1 MKRRL
6 AETWSTLTYGR
17 RLAII
22 SVTGLLGRLVYV
34 RFERPL
40 RIWSDEHWYIT
51 QAHRLFEGHPWSS
64 IFDYSIPTA
73 SHGPLVSVLMSPFA
87 ALSPINPNLTAHEA
101 TMSMANLRYVVPFVG
116 FLSILGI
123 ARVVRQIGGDRAS
136 LIAASLAVLYPGL
149 WIRDGLVVSE
159 PFAIA
164 ALVWLLAALLRW
176 RRGPSW
182 PLTVSVG
189 LLIGAVALSRAE
201 MLALAVLVTAV
212 VWWHARRNVSV
223 WRPVVAIAIAALSCL
238 PWVAYNAGRFEKP
251 VYLSTNLGI
260 TLAGANCHL
269 AYYDGRYLGYDD
281 MGCWADASEAHP
293 SPDESIRSAGMT
305 HDAWQYAK
313 AHMSRWPLVVAARE
327 AWFFGLYRPDWVV
340 FMSLGSGQRAWA
352 TWSQA
357 VGGYLL
363 FPVFVWAMWR
373 RRKTTSEV
381 EQIARRLIIVTAAF
395 SVTLAAVFVGHWRY
409 RLGLDVVALIAVS
422 LWLAGSPTQDET
434 AIA

>member
-1 MKRRL
+1 VKRRL
-6 AETWSTLTYGR
+6 VETWSALTYRR
-17 RLAII
+17 RLALI
-22 SVTGLLGRLVYV
+22 SVTGLLGRLIYV
-34 RFERPL
+34 PFERPL

-73 SHGPLVSVLMSPFA
+73 SHGPLVSIFMSPFA
-87 ALSPINPNLTAHEA
+87 ALSPIDPTATAHDA
-101 TMSMANLRYVVPFVG
+101 TMAMAGLRYVVPFIG

-123 ARVVRQIGGDRAS
+123 ATVVRQIAGERAA
-136 LIAASLAVLYPGL
+136 LIAASLAVIYPGL

-164 ALVWLLAALLRW
+164 AFVWLLATLLRW
-176 RRGPSW
+176 RRNPSW
-182 PLTVSVG
+182 RLTLAVG
-189 LLIGAVALSRAE
+189 LLVGAVALSRAE
-201 MLALAVLVTAV
+201 MLALAVVVIAV
-212 VWWHARRNVSV
+212 VWWHDRSRVRL
-223 WRPVVAIAIAALSCL
+223 WRPIAAVAIAALTCV
-238 PWVAYNAGRFEKP
+238 PWVAYNANRFEKP

-281 MGCWADASEAHP
+281 MACWADAAAAHP
-293 SPDESIRSAGMT
+293 SPDESVRSSEMA

-313 AHMSRWPLVVAARE
+313 AHMSRWPIVVAARE

-352 TWSQA
+352 TWAQA
-357 VGGYLL
+357 VGGYIL
-363 FPVFVWAMWR
+363 FPVFLWAMWR
-373 RRKTTSEV
+373 RRGTTSDV
-381 EQIARRLIIVTAAF
+381 ERLARRLIVVTAAF

-422 LWLAGSPTQDET
+422 LWLAGSSAQDET
-434 AIA
+434 GIA

>member
-1 MKRRL
+1 VKRKL
-6 AETWSTLTYGR
+6 VETWSTLTYGR

-22 SVTGLLGRLVYV
+22 SVTGLFGRLLYV
-34 RFERPL
+34 GFERPL

-51 QAHRLFEGHPWSS
+51 QAYRLFGDHPWSS

-73 SHGPLVSVLMSPFA
+73 SHGPLVSVFMSPFA
-87 ALSPINPNLTAHEA
+87 ALSPLNPNATAHETNIA
-101 TMSMANLRYVVPFVG
+101 MAELRYVVPFVG
-116 FLSILGI
+116 FLSLLGI
-123 ARVVRQIGGDRAS
+123 ASVVRQIAGDRAA
-136 LIAASLAVLYPGL
+136 LIATSLAVMYPGL

-164 ALVWLLAALLRW
+164 AFVWLLATLLRW

-182 PLTVSVG
+182 PLTLAVG

-201 MLALAVLVTAV
+201 MLALAVIVTGV
-212 VWWHARRNVSV
+212 VWWHDRSTVPL
-223 WRPVVAIAIAALSCL
+223 WRPLVAVSIAAMSCV
-238 PWVAYNAGRFEKP
+238 PWVAYNSHRFEKP

-281 MGCWADASEAHP
+281 MGCWAAASVAHP
-293 SPDESIRSAGMT
+293 SPDESIRSSEMT

-313 AHMSRWPLVVAARE
+313 AHISRWPIVIAARE
-327 AWFFGLYRPDWVV
+327 AWFFGLYRPQWVV

-352 TWSQA
+352 TWAQA
-357 VGGYLL
+357 VGGYIL
-363 FPVFVWAMWR
+363 FPIFLWAMWR
-373 RRKTTSEV
+373 RRHPSSPV
-381 EQIARRLIIVTAAF
+381 ERLARRLIFVTAAF
-395 SVTLAAVFVGHWRY
+395 SVALAAIFVGHWRY
-409 RLGLDVVALIAVS
+409 RLGLDLVALIGVS
-422 LWLAGSPTQDET
+422 LWLADSPPRDET